1 MTKTTFKTT
10 SDELRLTSPI
20 QVQEAI
26 DKALV
31 KVTNGKSFVRPS
43 GTEPVVKI
51 YAEAATEKERDQ
63 LLQEVKD
70 ALDKLPKLA

>member
-1 MTKTTFKTT
+1 
-10 SDELRLTSPI
+10 
-20 QVQEAI
+20 
-26 DKALV
+26 V